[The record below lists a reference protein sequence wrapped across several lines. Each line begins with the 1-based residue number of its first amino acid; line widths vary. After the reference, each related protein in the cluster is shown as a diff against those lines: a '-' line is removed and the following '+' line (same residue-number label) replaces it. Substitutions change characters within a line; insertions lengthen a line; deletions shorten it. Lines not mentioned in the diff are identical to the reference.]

1 MIIWIAI
8 AAGGAAGAMS
18 RYATTL
24 IVAAAMGP
32 GWQPLA
38 TLSVNIAGSALM
50 GLISGGISTGA
61 LSLSETA
68 RLLVQVGFLG
78 AVTTFSSFALDV
90 VGLLEK
96 GQAGLA
102 AGYVVASVLLSLAAF
117 VLMLGL
123 MRMMAG
129 GA

>member
-1 MIIWIAI
+1 
-8 AAGGAAGAMS
+8 MS

-50 GLISGGISTGA
+50 GLIYGGISTGA

-78 AVTTFSSFALDV
+78 AVTTFSSFALMLWGCSKKVRPD
-90 VGLLEK
+90 LP
-96 GQAGLA
+96 
-102 AGYVVASVLLSLAAF
+102 GYVVASVLLSLAAF

-129 GA
+129 AREDGPPDRDNRH

>member
-50 GLISGGISTGA
+50 GLIYGGISTGV

-78 AVTTFSSFALDV
+78 AVTTFSSLRLMPWGCLKKV
-90 VGLLEK
+90 RPVLPWVMCL
-96 GQAGLA
+96 
-102 AGYVVASVLLSLAAF
+102 LLSCCRLRR
-117 VLMLGL
+117 LC
-123 MRMMAG
+123 
-129 GA
+129 